1 MGQTIETGEDLWF
14 EYASSLSLPWYK
26 RFMKGVIARY
36 MNPMR
41 VSSSL
46 VYYAKKKLRC
56 QVIKMETHQNQIFL
70 KLIKGI

>member
-46 VYYAKKKLRC
+46 VYYAKKNFFVKLS
-56 QVIKMETHQNQIFL
+56 KW
-70 KLIKGI
+70 KLIKIKSF